1 MFNVLV
7 AYAIRIKGTYW
18 RVFDMTSMLDV
29 VNKTSRLE
37 QLKAL
42 LNIIA
47 IKIDDNPGAR
57 DLASLARQYRETLT
71 EIEEIEGSGA
81 DEHDELN
88 DILRHRELNGLPGA
102 VRQNRSAV

>member
-1 MFNVLV
+1 
-7 AYAIRIKGTYW
+7 
-18 RVFDMTSMLDV
+18 MTSMLDV

-57 DLASLARQYRETLT
+57 DLASLARQYRETLI
-71 EIEEIEGSGA
+71 EIEEIEGAHDDTDEIAKLLSSDGESGA
-81 DEHDELN
+81 N
-88 DILRHRELNGLPGA
+88 SKGL
-102 VRQNRSAV
+102 S